1 MKVQL
6 VKLGGG
12 LIAPKN
18 WPAQTADIKTIKRL
32 GKEIKAYRGQLIIG
46 HGGGNFPHSQVGR
59 GPLWTQQAA
68 SDLHNIVMREFL
80 DLGLPVAS
88 VAPHDIWV
96 ASSGKVIS
104 SFYEPI
110 KLLVR
115 QKLIPVVYG
124 DVIWDKT
131 RGSTIFSTETC
142 LGLLVREF
150 RADRIIQVSSE
161 EGVWD
166 ENGRV
171 IKEINASNFSQLKSA
186 IGGSRGVDVTGGM
199 LHKVEESL
207 KLAKDLGI
215 ETVIIS
221 GKVRNRLSQALQGI
235 KVLGTRIGR

>member
-1 MKVQL
+1 M
-6 VKLGGG
+6 KLGGG

-18 WPAQTADIKTIKRL
+18 WPAQTADVKTIRRL
-32 GKEIKAYRGQLIIG
+32 GKEIKKFKGRLIVG

-59 GPLWTQQAA
+59 GSLWTQQAA

-96 ASSGKVIS
+96 ASDGKVIS

-110 KLLVR
+110 KLLLK
-115 QKLIPVVYG
+115 QKLTPVIYG

-131 RGSTIFSTETC
+131 RGSTIFSTEVC

-150 RADRIIQVSSE
+150 KADRIIQVTSE
-161 EGVWD
+161 EGVLGRD
-166 ENGRV
+166 GRV
-171 IKEINASNFSQLKSA
+171 IKEVNPTNFSQLKSA

-199 LHKVEESL
+199 RHKVQQGL
-207 KLAKDLGI
+207 KLAQDLGI
-215 ETVIIS
+215 ETLIIS
-221 GKVRNRLSQALQGI
+221 GKVEDRLDQALQRI
-235 KVLGTRIGR
+235 EVVGTRIGR